1 MRTRRLLL
9 AAACLFSAGFPSAAA
24 AGAARELP
32 AALREWAGWAT
43 WDDTLRACPTPYHD
57 PDKPLCLWPSR
68 LAIEADGA
76 EGRFALAARVFA
88 EAWVALPGGGDLWPV
103 ELRLGDGTSPPVLE
117 HAGKPAVKLPP
128 GEHELRGKFR
138 WQGVPQRIA
147 LPAEIGILTLKLDG
161 REVDSPVWDA
171 RGYLWLKRDAAGEQ
185 ADKDFLG
192 VKLHAVIEDGI
203 PLWLRGE
210 LELIVAGKS
219 REEALGAILPAGWKL
234 AAVEGPLPVAVDAS
248 GNLKA
253 QVRAGK
259 WTLRFDA
266 FRPDHPAEIAYAPG
280 LKPAVKE
287 QWIAFAAKP
296 EFRLVE
302 VTGIPPVDVTQTSF
316 PEKWRHL
323 PVYQWDTAAA
333 FKLEE
338 RLRGMGMQQPAG
350 LRIRRELWLDEDG
363 KELAFRD
370 QLGGSMQQIWRL
382 DAAAGQQLGS
392 VRADGEGQLITRN
405 PRTGASGVEVRKR
418 DVNLEATG
426 RMPRGAA
433 IPASGWRTDAEG
445 VDVTLQLPPGWRLLA
460 LFGAD
465 RVSGDWL
472 TAWSLLDMFLL
483 LLFTLAVFRLWGWKA
498 GLLAFFAFGL
508 AYHERDA
515 PRYVWFWL
523 LIPLALQRV
532 VTEGWGRRLVL
543 AWKWLGV
550 LALVLVLV
558 PFVAK
563 QIQHG
568 MYPQLEMTG
577 GGHRMPAPA
586 SASIVNYTAASESGS
601 TRGDLAKKLRP
612 SQNLQYDSKAVIQVG
627 EGVPQWSWRGV
638 SYGWNGPVKEDQQVR
653 PVLIPPGM
661 QRILTIVRVALL
673 LALAAWLLD
682 ARKLGRLVRPGAA
695 AMIAAWCGLL
705 WLAGAPAA
713 RAEFPDKELLE
724 TLRQRLNE
732 KPDAYPNAADIPQAR
747 LVLDGRKLRVEAEIH
762 AAIETAVPL
771 PGRLPAW
778 SPLAV
783 TVDGQPAAALRRG
796 DGFLWLVL
804 PAGVHQVR
812 VEGMLAEASEWEWA
826 FQLKPRR
833 VEIEAP
839 GWSVSGVRP
848 DGVPEAQVFFAR
860 QRRAGDGEAAYDRPD
875 VQIAALVERH
885 LEIGLVWQVRTTVRR
900 LSPTGKALDLRLP
913 LLPGENVISSNQVV
927 KEGGIEVRLGAQDRE
942 FSWQSELAPVT
953 ELTLATRPG
962 DGWVER
968 WQLVVSPVWNVTL
981 AGTPPVFENNGADL
995 VPVWQ
1000 VWPGERAMLAFSQPE
1015 AVPGATVMV
1024 GAARHETQLGRR
1036 QRTSSLTLDLR
1047 GSVGGDFPITL
1058 PDGAQPVALTIDG
1071 QPVPVRVV
1079 DRRIMTPLRPGEHKL
1094 ELRWKQDDLLETR
1107 TQVGEVRLPVES
1119 ANVTSVLQVPQDRW
1133 VLWAHG
1139 PLRGPA
1145 VRFWSVLAWALLAA
1159 WVLGRIPHS
1168 PLRTVEWM
1176 LLAIGLTQVPLPL
1189 ALVVAGWLFFLRW
1202 RGGESFAGLPL
1213 WLRNALQVVLILTT
1227 LVTLG
1232 IFVGVVAAGLLGSPR
1247 MFISGNGSSSH
1258 WLEWYAPRCGGA
1270 LPRPGCLSVSI
1281 WWYRLLMLAW
1291 ALWLAASLVRW
1302 LGWAWRQ
1309 FSTGG
1314 CFPRDPRP
1322 PVQPPPLPGAR

>member
-1 MRTRRLLL
+1 
-9 AAACLFSAGFPSAAA
+9 
-24 AGAARELP
+24 
-32 AALREWAGWAT
+32 
-43 WDDTLRACPTPYHD
+43 
-57 PDKPLCLWPSR
+57 
-68 LAIEADGA
+68 
-76 EGRFALAARVFA
+76 
-88 EAWVALPGGGDLWPV
+88 
-103 ELRLGDGTSPPVLE
+103 
-117 HAGKPAVKLPP
+117 
-128 GEHELRGKFR
+128 
-138 WQGVPQRIA
+138 
-147 LPAEIGILTLKLDG
+147 
-161 REVDSPVWDA
+161 
-171 RGYLWLKRDAAGEQ
+171 
-185 ADKDFLG
+185 
-192 VKLHAVIEDGI
+192 
-203 PLWLRGE
+203 
-210 LELIVAGKS
+210 
-219 REEALGAILPAGWKL
+219 
-234 AAVEGPLPVAVDAS
+234 
-248 GNLKA
+248 
-253 QVRAGK
+253 
-259 WTLRFDA
+259 
-266 FRPDHPAEIAYAPG
+266 
-280 LKPAVKE
+280 
-287 QWIAFAAKP
+287 
-296 EFRLVE
+296 
-302 VTGIPPVDVTQTSF
+302 
-316 PEKWRHL
+316 
-323 PVYQWDTAAA
+323 
-333 FKLEE
+333 
-338 RLRGMGMQQPAG
+338 
-350 LRIRRELWLDEDG
+350 
-363 KELAFRD
+363 
-370 QLGGSMQQIWRL
+370 
-382 DAAAGQQLGS
+382 
-392 VRADGEGQLITRN
+392 
-405 PRTGASGVEVRKR
+405 
-418 DVNLEATG
+418 
-426 RMPRGAA
+426 
-433 IPASGWRTDAEG
+433 
-445 VDVTLQLPPGWRLLA
+445 
-460 LFGAD
+460 
-465 RVSGDWL
+465 
-472 TAWSLLDMFLL
+472 
-483 LLFTLAVFRLWGWKA
+483 
-498 GLLAFFAFGL
+498 
-508 AYHERDA
+508 
-515 PRYVWFWL
+515 
-523 LIPLALQRV
+523 
-532 VTEGWGRRLVL
+532 
-543 AWKWLGV
+543 
-550 LALVLVLV
+550 
-558 PFVAK
+558 
-563 QIQHG
+563 
-568 MYPQLEMTG
+568 
-577 GGHRMPAPA
+577 
-586 SASIVNYTAASESGS
+586 
-601 TRGDLAKKLRP
+601 
-612 SQNLQYDSKAVIQVG
+612 
-627 EGVPQWSWRGV
+627 
-638 SYGWNGPVKEDQQVR
+638 
-653 PVLIPPGM
+653 
-661 QRILTIVRVALL
+661 
-673 LALAAWLLD
+673 
-682 ARKLGRLVRPGAA
+682 
-695 AMIAAWCGLL
+695 
-705 WLAGAPAA
+705 
-713 RAEFPDKELLE
+713 
-724 TLRQRLNE
+724 
-732 KPDAYPNAADIPQAR
+732 
-747 LVLDGRKLRVEAEIH
+747 
-762 AAIETAVPL
+762 
-771 PGRLPAW
+771 
-778 SPLAV
+778 
-783 TVDGQPAAALRRG
+783 
-796 DGFLWLVL
+796 
-804 PAGVHQVR
+804 
-812 VEGMLAEASEWEWA
+812 
-826 FQLKPRR
+826 
-833 VEIEAP
+833 
-839 GWSVSGVRP
+839 
-848 DGVPEAQVFFAR
+848 VFFAR

-1036 QRTSSLTLDLR
+1036 QRTSTLTLDLR

>member
-1 MRTRRLLL
+1 
-9 AAACLFSAGFPSAAA
+9 
-24 AGAARELP
+24 
-32 AALREWAGWAT
+32 
-43 WDDTLRACPTPYHD
+43 
-57 PDKPLCLWPSR
+57 
-68 LAIEADGA
+68 
-76 EGRFALAARVFA
+76 
-88 EAWVALPGGGDLWPV
+88 
-103 ELRLGDGTSPPVLE
+103 
-117 HAGKPAVKLPP
+117 
-128 GEHELRGKFR
+128 
-138 WQGVPQRIA
+138 
-147 LPAEIGILTLKLDG
+147 
-161 REVDSPVWDA
+161 
-171 RGYLWLKRDAAGEQ
+171 
-185 ADKDFLG
+185 
-192 VKLHAVIEDGI
+192 
-203 PLWLRGE
+203 
-210 LELIVAGKS
+210 
-219 REEALGAILPAGWKL
+219 
-234 AAVEGPLPVAVDAS
+234 
-248 GNLKA
+248 
-253 QVRAGK
+253 
-259 WTLRFDA
+259 
-266 FRPDHPAEIAYAPG
+266 
-280 LKPAVKE
+280 
-287 QWIAFAAKP
+287 
-296 EFRLVE
+296 
-302 VTGIPPVDVTQTSF
+302 
-316 PEKWRHL
+316 
-323 PVYQWDTAAA
+323 
-333 FKLEE
+333 
-338 RLRGMGMQQPAG
+338 
-350 LRIRRELWLDEDG
+350 
-363 KELAFRD
+363 
-370 QLGGSMQQIWRL
+370 
-382 DAAAGQQLGS
+382 
-392 VRADGEGQLITRN
+392 
-405 PRTGASGVEVRKR
+405 
-418 DVNLEATG
+418 
-426 RMPRGAA
+426 
-433 IPASGWRTDAEG
+433 
-445 VDVTLQLPPGWRLLA
+445 
-460 LFGAD
+460 
-465 RVSGDWL
+465 
-472 TAWSLLDMFLL
+472 
-483 LLFTLAVFRLWGWKA
+483 
-498 GLLAFFAFGL
+498 
-508 AYHERDA
+508 
-515 PRYVWFWL
+515 
-523 LIPLALQRV
+523 
-532 VTEGWGRRLVL
+532 
-543 AWKWLGV
+543 
-550 LALVLVLV
+550 
-558 PFVAK
+558 
-563 QIQHG
+563 
-568 MYPQLEMTG
+568 
-577 GGHRMPAPA
+577 
-586 SASIVNYTAASESGS
+586 
-601 TRGDLAKKLRP
+601 
-612 SQNLQYDSKAVIQVG
+612 
-627 EGVPQWSWRGV
+627 V

-783 TVDGQPAAALRRG
+783 TVDGQPATALRRG

-1176 LLAIGLTQVPLPL
+1176 LLAIGRRRCRC
-1189 ALVVAGWLFFLRW
+1189 RW
-1202 RGGESFAGLPL
+1202 RWWWRAGCFSC
-1213 WLRNALQVVLILTT
+1213 A
-1227 LVTLG
+1227 G
-1232 IFVGVVAAGLLGSPR
+1232 AAGNRSP
-1247 MFISGNGSSSH
+1247 
-1258 WLEWYAPRCGGA
+1258 ACRCGCA
-1270 LPRPGCLSVSI
+1270 TRC
-1281 WWYRLLMLAW
+1281 
-1291 ALWLAASLVRW
+1291 RW
-1302 LGWAWRQ
+1302 
-1309 FSTGG
+1309 
-1314 CFPRDPRP
+1314 C
-1322 PVQPPPLPGAR
+1322 